1 MDINF
6 CLGIIIGTLLVEVKD
21 YFTNYCTE
29 NAKNMVGENKDL
41 RYMIISLFILICAL
55 LVKVVNIVL
64 VLSCIIFVCLSFM

>member
-21 YFTNYCTE
+21 YFTNYCIE
-29 NAKNMVGENKDL
+29 NAKNMVWENKDL

-64 VLSCIIFVCLSFM
+64 VLSCIIFVCFSLI